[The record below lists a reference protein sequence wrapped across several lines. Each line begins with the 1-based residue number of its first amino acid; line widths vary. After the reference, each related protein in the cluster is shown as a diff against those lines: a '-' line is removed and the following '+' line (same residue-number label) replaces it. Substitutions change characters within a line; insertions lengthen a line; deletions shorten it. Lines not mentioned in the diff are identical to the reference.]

1 MAVVT
6 FSTNA
11 FLKQTFTTNASEIN
25 NAVKGNP
32 DGGTNWEAAL
42 QQANDLKGRSG
53 VKKHIIFLSDGN
65 PTYRTTSYSG
75 CYSYSF
81 WDGRTAHPEYTTPE
95 SCQAQRYMWGEN
107 PDGSSDARTVQEIAI
122 HTVST
127 MLPPWLRLTNVAMP
141 HSMW

>member
-65 PTYRTTSYSG
+65 PTYRPRSPAKHNGTCG
-75 CYSYSF
+75 VKILMVV
-81 WDGRTAHPEYTTPE
+81 P
-95 SCQAQRYMWGEN
+95 M
-107 PDGSSDARTVQEIAI
+107 ARTVQEIAI